1 MTMLREEIV
10 LAGGVR
16 TPFGRFGGALKD
28 TPALELAEL
37 VVRET
42 INRAEV
48 PATEVDGVVLGNV
61 LQDTPRG
68 VYMAK
73 HAGLRAGM
81 AERITGL
88 VVNRLCGSGLQA
100 VVSSAQAI
108 ALGDGSVYVAG
119 GAECLSHVP
128 YQLPSARYGMRLGEA
143 NGLVD
148 PLSGRHT
155 AFADAT
161 TGMIMGATGDK
172 LAKLYGITREQADS
186 FAYQSHQRAL
196 RANRDGTF
204 ARDWVPV
211 GDLLDHD
218 EQPRDSSLD
227 QLASLRPL
235 FTDDGVCTAAN
246 SSGLNDGA
254 AAVVILT
261 RKRAD
266 ELGVVPRGRI
276 LSWAVTGCDPSLMGI
291 GPVASTTLALDRA
304 GLTLHDVDV
313 IEINEAFAAQVLA
326 VGKELGWDQERVNP
340 NGGAVALGHPLGAS
354 GARLLVMLL
363 GELEDSNGRYGL
375 ATACIGGGQ
384 GITLV
389 VECLTSPPTDES
401 GEAA

>member
-1 MTMLREEIV
+1 MTVIEQEIM

-28 TPALELAEL
+28 TSALELAEL
-37 VVRET
+37 VVKET
-42 INRAEV
+42 LARAGV
-48 PATEVDGVVLGNV
+48 PPTEVDGVILGNV
-61 LQDTPRG
+61 IQDTPQG

-81 AERITGL
+81 PDRITGL

-100 VVSSAQAI
+100 IVSSAQAI

-119 GAECLSHVP
+119 GAEALSHVP
-128 YQLPSARYGMRLGEA
+128 YQLPGARYGMRLGEA

-148 PLSGRHT
+148 PLSGHGT

-161 TGMIMGATGDK
+161 TGMIMGSTADK
-172 LAKLYGITREQADS
+172 LAQLYGITREQADS
-186 FAYQSHQRAL
+186 FAYRSHQSAL

-218 EQPRDSSLD
+218 EHPRDSSLD
-227 QLASLRPL
+227 QLASLRLL
-235 FTDDGVCTAAN
+235 FSDDGVCTVGN

-254 AAVVILT
+254 AAVVVLS
-261 RKRAD
+261 RKRAG
-266 ELGVVPRGRI
+266 ELGVAPRGRI
-276 LSWAVTGCDPSLMGI
+276 VSWAITGCDPSLMGI
-291 GPVASTTLALDRA
+291 GPVASTTAALERA
-304 GLTLHDVDV
+304 GLTLDDLDV

-326 VGKELGWDQERVNP
+326 VGKELGWDGERVNP

-354 GARLLVMLL
+354 GARLVVMLL
-363 GELEDSNGRYGL
+363 SELEDANGRYGL

-384 GITLV
+384 GIALI
-389 VECLTSPPTDES
+389 VERLTSPGPDDRKP
-401 GEAA
+401 A